1 MISEVKKVGQV
12 DVRGRRMDYG
22 LLEDGRGS
30 MIRVVMVV
38 AVVVEEEMR
47 EEAEASGQ
55 WGQRLL

>member
-1 MISEVKKVGQV
+1 VEVL
-12 DVRGRRMDYG
+12 GRRMDYG

-30 MIRVVMVV
+30 MIRVVVVVV